1 MRLRNYL
8 LFVALSTLFIP
19 SLLSAQEFSYKGSI
33 STDLRFTIPGNDRP
47 KDVAGFRFD
56 RSDNSVKFTG
66 MFTWGNVDAVADAQ
80 LTYSGRS
87 KVNEMRTL
95 QYRDHVDPFYI
106 ESDALYLRIN
116 DFILDGLD
124 IRAGRQTIDWGSA
137 DAFNPTSVISPLD
150 LEDPMDFGRKVA
162 NEMISLTYSPG
173 WSVDGEN
180 TPIFDELQ
188 LQLVWVPL
196 FRSAMVP
203 YSSEYAFSEP
213 NQFRRFAHSKTLHKL
228 VDIQELFLD
237 YGGEV
242 LYNVRV
248 NEPSDSMANSQVGAR
263 LSFSL
268 LGVDLSFMGYY
279 GFDHNV
285 QPSTVNVNAVS
296 TLSDVNDALK
306 YYLPYVAGT
315 DSELEQLKGILTN
328 FGNEGKV
335 RSLTGYTDVNLVY
348 PRVWVVGM
356 DMATSLDF
364 LWGTGLWAE
373 VAVTIHDDVKLDVDI
388 NGTTINE
395 KQVKKGHFWKAAV
408 GIDNSVTKWL
418 YFNIQYLHG
427 FVDEFGASNLG
438 NYLVAGADIK
448 FFNEQMLLRI
458 FSILQ
463 LTEPSAIL
471 YPALSFRFWP
481 GTEIAAGALL
491 HFGSNDSK
499 FGNRVVGPNFVY
511 LQGKYSF

>member
-1 MRLRNYL
+1 MRAKFYFIFSA
-8 LFVALSTLFIP
+8 LFAILMCNTAFS
-19 SLLSAQEFSYKGSI
+19 QEFTYKGFV
-33 STDLRFTIPGNDRP
+33 STDLRFAVPGNDRP
-47 KDVAGFRFD
+47 DGVDGFRFD
-56 RSDNSVKFTG
+56 RSDNTVKFTG
-66 MFTWGNVDAVADAQ
+66 MFTWGGVDAVADLQ

-87 KVNEMRTL
+87 QTNEMRTL
-95 QYRDHVDPFYI
+95 QERWKVDPFFI
-106 ESDALYLRIN
+106 ESEALYIKVS

-124 IRAGRQTIDWGSA
+124 LRAGRQIIDWGSA
-137 DAFNPTSVISPLD
+137 DRFNPTSVISSLD

-162 NEMISLTYSPG
+162 NEMVNITYSPG
-173 WSVDGEN
+173 WSVDGED

-188 LQLVWVPL
+188 FQLVWVPL

-213 NQFRRFAHSKTLHKL
+213 NQFRRFAHSQTLHKL

-237 YGGEV
+237 YGGTV
-242 LYNVRV
+242 LYDVKV
-248 NEPSDSMANSQVGAR
+248 KEPSDAMANSQVGAR
-263 LSFSL
+263 ISFSL

-285 QPSTVNVNAVS
+285 QPSNVKVNAVS
-296 TLSDVNDALK
+296 TLNDVNDALK

-315 DSELEQLKGILTN
+315 DEQLGDLKKILSS
-328 FGNEGKV
+328 FGAEGKV
-335 RSLTGYTDVNLVY
+335 QSLTGYTDVELVY

-373 VAVTIHDDVKLDVDI
+373 VAVTIHDDVNLNIDV
-388 NGTTINE
+388 NGTKISE

-408 GIDNSVTKWL
+408 GMDNSITKWL
-418 YFNIQYLHG
+418 YVNVQYLHG

-438 NYLVAGADIK
+438 DYLVAGADVK
-448 FFNEQMLLRI
+448 LFNEQMLVRV
-458 FSILQ
+458 FTILE

-471 YPALSFRFWP
+471 YPALSFKFWP
-481 GTEIAAGALL
+481 GTELAAGALL
-491 HFGSNDSK
+491 HFGSGDSK

-511 LQGKYSF
+511 LTGKYSF